1 MCSGIQLCPTL
12 CNTMDCSLPG
22 SSVQGILP
30 ARLLEW
36 VAISSSTGSSRP
48 SISDIS
54 CIGRQILYPQCHLG
68 SPLFDYGTLFFIIA
82 EPTLASAVL
91 KDTHEIIQDL
101 MSWKSKFKQIAP
113 GQRVYLSTFLIK
125 AKPLSGPASA
135 QSHRK

>member
-1 MCSGIQLCPTL
+1 MCSDIQLCPTL
-12 CNTMDCSLPG
+12 CNPMDCSLPG

-36 VAISSSTGSSRP
+36 VAISSSRGSSRP
-48 SISDIS
+48 SISYIS
-54 CIGRQILYPQCHLG
+54 CIGRQILYHYCHLG
-68 SPLFDYGTLFFIIA
+68 SPLFDYGTLFYIIA

-101 MSWKSKFKQIAP
+101 MSWKSKLKQIAP

-125 AKPLSGPASA
+125 AKPLSGQASA
-135 QSHRK
+135 

>member
-1 MCSGIQLCPTL
+1 MPFPPPQDLPDPASLTSPALAGRFFTPSATWEAPYL
-12 CNTMDCSLPG
+12 TM
-22 SSVQGILP
+22 
-30 ARLLEW
+30 E
-36 VAISSSTGSSRP
+36 P
-48 SISDIS
+48 S
-54 CIGRQILYPQCHLG
+54 
-68 SPLFDYGTLFFIIA
+68 FFIIA

-135 QSHRK
+135 